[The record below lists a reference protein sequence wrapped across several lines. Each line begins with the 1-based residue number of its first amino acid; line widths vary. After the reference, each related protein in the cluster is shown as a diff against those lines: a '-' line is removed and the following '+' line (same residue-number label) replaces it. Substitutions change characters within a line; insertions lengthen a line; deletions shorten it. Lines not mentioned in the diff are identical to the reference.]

1 MTAPDITFRP
11 ANEAD
16 LPAIIALLAADQL
29 GATREDASVPL
40 AKPYLDAF
48 RAIDTDDN
56 QLLTVAVDGNGTVIG
71 TLQIT
76 FIPGLSRSGAWRGQI
91 EAVRIAESH
100 RSAGLGHQ
108 MFTWAIDKCRARGC
122 KLVQLTTDKTRP
134 DAHRFYE
141 KLGFVASHEGYK
153 LKL

>member
-56 QLLTVAVDGNGTVIG
+56 QLLTVAVDGNGFRPAVGSVDRIDAGIG
-71 TLQIT
+71 QDQVNGHALAGPQQGDQDQRADSMGGSSHVSPLQ
-76 FIPGLSRSGAWRGQI
+76 
-91 EAVRIAESH
+91 
-100 RSAGLGHQ
+100 
-108 MFTWAIDKCRARGC
+108 
-122 KLVQLTTDKTRP
+122 
-134 DAHRFYE
+134 
-141 KLGFVASHEGYK
+141 
-153 LKL
+153 